1 MVQECAILLALTV
14 AFDVVPY
21 LDGLGAFCS
30 EICAS
35 QPGFSIDDMR
45 HHVRSSFTNIECPV
59 PELGSSSLE
68 AIASKL

>member
-35 QPGFSIDDMR
+35 QPGFSLDDMR
-45 HHVRSSFTNIECPV
+45 HHVRSSSTNIE
-59 PELGSSSLE
+59 
-68 AIASKL
+68 